1 MKITHPHIAYSDIPR
16 LVQEGVIKVG
26 TRVKAC
32 EDQKKYPN
40 FFTESMPSGEIGM
53 IERVSSDGFAIKCDE
68 HYSSHAFTE
77 NFFLDILSDEEEEE
91 KDPLEALFKSKSEIE
106 EMMTNGELVNP
117 YKNTVKRGTRDGG
130 LGLYAIQ
137 CGRHLV
143 NKRFQSYQDAKSW
156 GEWNYK
162 GKGNWRVVLLEA
174 TPIEEEPKKYGRSP
188 FNQTVVT
195 APEPNIE
202 KAERI
207 VRDTLPKPLSFDEP
221 LTKEAV
227 GRWAIDRYHNRRR
240 IIEIALSG
248 EAFRT
253 SLEDGTEAVWT
264 REEAEEK
271 GFAFTTPPEHPD
283 EISIEEAEKLTG
295 KKIKR

>member
-1 MKITHPHIAYSDIPR
+1 
-16 LVQEGVIKVG
+16 
-26 TRVKAC
+26 
-32 EDQKKYPN
+32 
-40 FFTESMPSGEIGM
+40 M

-77 NFFLDILSDEEEEE
+77 NFFLDILSDEEEEIPCKICRNRIAWSGK
-91 KDPLEALFKSKSEIE
+91 KDDFCS
-106 EMMTNGELVNP
+106 
-117 YKNTVKRGTRDGG
+117 VKHAE
-130 LGLYAIQ
+130 LYA
-137 CGRHLV
+137 
-143 NKRFQSYQDAKSW
+143 
-156 GEWNYK
+156 
-162 GKGNWRVVLLEA
+162 
-174 TPIEEEPKKYGRSP
+174 
-188 FNQTVVT
+188 
-195 APEPNIE
+195 
-202 KAERI
+202 
-207 VRDTLPKPLSFDEP
+207 KPLSFDEP

-227 GRWAIDRYHNRRR
+227 GRWVIDRYHNRRR